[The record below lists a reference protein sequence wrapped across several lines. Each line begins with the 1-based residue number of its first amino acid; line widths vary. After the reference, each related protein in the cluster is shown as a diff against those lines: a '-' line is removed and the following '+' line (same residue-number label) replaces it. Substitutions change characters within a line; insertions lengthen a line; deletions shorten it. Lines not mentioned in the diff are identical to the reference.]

1 MTFLLCNRLFWTSK
15 AKHAKALYGPMPQ
28 RKYPRIEIDQLA
40 YDGLQ
45 IEAVF
50 QHRTI
55 REIATEA
62 LLSHISREALSVLDH
77 KTTSPEDIATKRP
90 LDHKTSEGVAI
101 DSNGPGTSQKR
112 NRLADNPDALRQI
125 REMWYGGM
133 HNGTEIAKRINYP
146 KATVAEHIKKL
157 KKEGLLDGEVHAG
170 DHGL

>member
-1 MTFLLCNRLFWTSK
+1 VRLNLSK
-15 AKHAKALYGPMPQ
+15 TIDGPM

-45 IEAVF
+45 IEAVLR
-50 QHRTI
+50 HKTT

-62 LLSHISREALSVLDH
+62 ILTSISREALSVLDH
-77 KTTSPEDIATKRP
+77 KTIGPEITSPKDIATKRP
-90 LDHKTSEGVAI
+90 LDHKTSEGAAI
-101 DSNGPGTSQKR
+101 DSSGPGTSQKR
-112 NRLADNPDALRQI
+112 KRLADNQDALRQI
-125 REMWYGGM
+125 REMWYGGV